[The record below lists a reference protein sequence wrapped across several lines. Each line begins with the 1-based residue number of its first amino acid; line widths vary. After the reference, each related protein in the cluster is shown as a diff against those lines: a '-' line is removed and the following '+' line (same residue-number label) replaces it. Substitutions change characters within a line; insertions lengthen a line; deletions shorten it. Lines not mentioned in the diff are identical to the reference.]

1 MHTGLQFDVKSINEC
16 YSKYANT
23 LRDIV
28 QIPNNRCLYVGL
40 EFHLEFYLEFGRS
53 QFINSLS
60 VYLTMNCQITQSFL
74 GKILVITYVE
84 WNIWLLN
91 LYQCILNKILNFA
104 VFFFLAFVY
113 LIQVFKQ
120 VYNSK
125 LCSFP
130 SPGTRLL

>member
-53 QFINSLS
+53 QFIVSIWQWIVKLLK
-60 VYLTMNCQITQSFL
+60 VFL
-74 GKILVITYVE
+74 GKILSLNSE

-104 VFFFLAFVY
+104 GFFFAFVY

-130 SPGTRLL
+130 SPGTHLI